1 MLTLEVIDFIFIYYL
16 NCVHLL
22 TSIINKLIFKKK
34 SNTSGLSIL
43 KYII

>member
-22 TSIINKLIFKKK
+22 TSII
-34 SNTSGLSIL
+34 
-43 KYII
+43 